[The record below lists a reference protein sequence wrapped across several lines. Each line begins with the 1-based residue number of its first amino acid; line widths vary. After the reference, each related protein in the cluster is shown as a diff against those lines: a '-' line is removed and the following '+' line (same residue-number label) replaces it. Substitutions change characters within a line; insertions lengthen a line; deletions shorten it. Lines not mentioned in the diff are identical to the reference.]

1 MEERHAMWEAQL
13 NDFDAGRRRAALHA
27 LAQAARQG
35 DIHLPPER
43 DVVNL
48 HCHTFF
54 SYNGYGYSPTALAW
68 LAKKEGWAA
77 AGIVDFDVL
86 DGVEE
91 FLTACDLVRL
101 RGVAGLETRVYIP
114 EFATR
119 EINSPGEPGIFYLM
133 GIGYTQSRAPGAAA
147 ETLARM
153 RETAAERN
161 RAMLATLNAH
171 LEPVRADY
179 ERDVLSLTPRGNAT
193 ERHMLEAYDRLAR
206 VRFPEQKALIAFWSA
221 KLGMAEEEVAKLIG
235 NPHALRDVIRSKLM
249 KKGGV
254 GYVAPTPE
262 AFPRVA
268 EVNRM
273 TIACGALPCATWLDG
288 MSEGEQA
295 EAELLELLIAQGVV
309 ALNIIPD
316 RNWNVADEATRQQK
330 VVKLYEVVEL
340 AKSLDLPLIVG
351 TEMNKYGQKR
361 VDDFDAAAL
370 APLRGDFLDGAYFI
384 YGHTLLQRV
393 ARLGYQSAWAAQHLP
408 TRGERN
414 AFYTEVGRLVRP
426 GDAAKVDASL
436 TPCALLARLR

>member
-1 MEERHAMWEAQL
+1 MEGRHAMWEEQL

-27 LAQAARQG
+27 LVQAAQQG
-35 DIHLPPER
+35 DIPLPPER

-91 FLTACDLVRL
+91 FLAACDLAYL
-101 RGVAGLETRVYIP
+101 RGAAGLETRVYIP

-133 GIGYTQSRAPGAAA
+133 GIGYTQSRAAGAAA

-161 RAMLATLNAH
+161 RAMLAKLNAH

-206 VRFPEQKALIAFWSA
+206 VRFPERKALVAFWAA
-221 KLGMAEEEVAKLIG
+221 KLGVGEEEIQKLVD

-254 GYVAPTPE
+254 GYMAPTPE

-268 EVNRM
+268 EVNQM

-288 MSEGEQA
+288 TSEGEQA

-316 RNWNVADEATRQQK
+316 RNWNIADEATRQQK
-330 VVKLYEVVEL
+330 VAKLYEVVEL

-361 VDDFDAAAL
+361 VDDFDAAPL

-384 YGHTLLQRV
+384 YGHTLLQR
-393 ARLGYQSAWAAQHLP
+393 AAGLGYQSAWAAQYLP
-408 TRGERN
+408 TRRERN
-414 AFYTEVGRLVRP
+414 AFYTTVGKLVRP
-426 GDAAKVDASL
+426 GDTVVVDASL
-436 TPCALLARLR
+436 TPAALLARLR